1 MKHTLAIWTLLLAL
15 LLSSCGQSQ
24 QQNAPDDVQQTTE
37 QTEFSFEGTTFHYGE
52 HDYDLTLRSPS
63 ITSILSAVLVGDK
76 IVIEG
81 HCGPKNGVYCI
92 FDTVSESFE
101 TDLWGHHLI
110 WHSDDITTAIYA
122 FWSDIYT
129 YDGSIIKKYD
139 LAENEFIY
147 NLEYT
152 ENYTKLK
159 VTIVCDDDTQ
169 QIDTLD
175 LTNRDVLIASLYL
188 DTLEPYQPWLS
199 LEEPDT
205 VPADTMGD
213 ILCEKALPDGTEIV
227 CYWQPDTEFT
237 KYWAVRQGDSLLR
250 FCKEDDGYNFDYD
263 VDTFSDVLGHDGFRI
278 MCPRGAAYYAHDYYY
293 MDENGVPQVL
303 AHCSNH
309 VLEQDLDG
317 DGQKELLWF
326 GGGAIPLASYVFQ
339 REGVVY
345 EADISIW
352 LEETLRRD
360 FPLVVVPYE
369 PGWAEQDY
377 SMTLFTGG
385 ADANR
390 YRLGEGFLRFKGDS
404 IQFFLPSDL
413 ADLF

>member
-24 QQNAPDDVQQTTE
+24 QQNTPDDVQQTTE
-37 QTEFSFEGTTFHYGE
+37 PTEFSFEGTTFHYGE

-92 FDTVSESFE
+92 FDTLSESFE

-110 WHSDDITTAIYA
+110 WHSDDITTAVYA

-147 NLEYT
+147 DLEYA
-152 ENYTKLK
+152 ENNTKLK

-205 VPADTMGD
+205 IPADTMGD

-227 CYWQPDTEFT
+227 CYWQPDMEFT

-250 FCKEDDGYNFDYD
+250 FCMEDDHYNDGYD
-263 VDTFSDVLGHDGFRI
+263 VNTFSDVLGHDGFRI

-303 AHCSNH
+303 AHCSNR

-377 SMTLFTGG
+377 SMKIGR
-385 ADANR
+385 AHV
-390 YRLGEGFLRFKGDS
+390 
-404 IQFFLPSDL
+404 
-413 ADLF
+413 